1 MTEVVCVA
9 AGVVTG
15 GFMGVVLMCILQ
27 INRINKYERRIAK
40 LKKQLEEVRNG
51 NQRKNSKASRDNQVS
66 FKEIL

>member
-1 MTEVVCVA
+1 MTEVVCGA

-15 GFMGVVLMCILQ
+15 GFMAVVLMCILQ

-51 NQRKNSKASRDNQVS
+51 NQKN
-66 FKEIL
+66 